1 MMARYAEVDS
11 TFPGRI
17 MIMAEREQHWRLK
30 TASKIV
36 EAETFA
42 VRVGALTVPAIS
54 TLALGF
60 AAWAAYT
67 GRSHWWIAVAVLPTF
82 LMALGRVIAQVRNP
96 QPGSERELTPPP
108 SAQDE
113 AGRLIRAT
121 LGRLTAG
128 RLNARPGRRP

>member
-17 MIMAEREQHWRLK
+17 MIMAEREQRWRLK

-82 LMALGRVIAQVRNP
+82 LMALGRVVAQVRNP

-108 SAQDE
+108 SAQD
-113 AGRLIRAT
+113 
-121 LGRLTAG
+121 
-128 RLNARPGRRP
+128 